1 MATDRRLDAHAEILK
16 TALGAY
22 LVHLAASWQV
32 GRPDTVSRLGAVLA
46 SVGAEV
52 NLDDGTRDRLVA
64 RLDDVRAIEGTGF
77 AQLAACLELAAGEEL
92 IVAATWW
99 SEVDAQLRSIFGVL
113 HDDGTRR
120 HPSSGLLHAVFQP
133 YGIDVPVQPRRL
145 VEAGVVTCPG
155 PGERLGLTPTARE
168 LIGGDGGVRI
178 GRLRAGEEL
187 PDRLHGMVAPLVDL
201 LASTSGAVVLRGVP
215 GAGRRPLAAAAAAK
229 LGRTVVGR
237 DRPDEELRLLARVG
251 VALPVLDAGRVAGL
265 AWEAGYGPLVAI
277 ADPEDEVGNWP
288 VIDVPGPDR
297 VELRR
302 LWAGVL
308 DSLSIADEESST
320 VRLAEQFSFT
330 ERDVNAACARARLI
344 ADLADRPLTVDDVWT
359 AAQRQPDLDLQRV
372 AVRITPV
379 FTFAD
384 LVLAEP
390 AMTQL
395 HELVGHVR
403 HRTTVLDEWGF
414 RRRLPR
420 GQGVAAL
427 FSGLPGTGKTTAAEA
442 IANELRAE
450 LFRVDLSRV
459 VSKYIGETEKNLA
472 IAFRE
477 AERGGAL
484 LLFDEADAL
493 FGKRTEVRDA
503 HDRYANLEVSYLLQR
518 VESFTGLVILS
529 TNKLGNIDDAFLRRL
544 RFIIRFESPDAER
557 REALWRRSF
566 PAAAKLSELDWSRHA
581 AHDLS
586 GGHIQNAAVA
596 AAFLAVGEG
605 VAVSD
610 DHVERA
616 IAREY
621 EKLDRA
627 APSTRSDAR
636 R

>member
-1 MATDRRLDAHAEILK
+1 MATDRRLDAHVEILK

-22 LVHLAASWQV
+22 LDHLAATWR
-32 GRPDTVSRLGAVLA
+32 GGGPDTAGRLGAVLA
-46 SVGAEV
+46 SVGAPV
-52 NLDDGTRDRLVA
+52 SVDDGARDRLVA
-64 RLDDVRAIEGTGF
+64 RLDDARAREGSGL
-77 AQLAACLELAAGEEL
+77 AQLVACLELTAGEEL

-99 SEVDAQLRSIFGVL
+99 CEVDAQLCSVFGVL
-113 HDDGTRR
+113 HDDGARR

-145 VEAGVVTCPG
+145 VAAGVVTCPG
-155 PGERLGLTPTARE
+155 PGDWLGLTPTARE
-168 LIGGDGGVRI
+168 LLGGDGAVRSI
-178 GRLRAGEEL
+178 RRTAGDEL
-187 PDRLHGMVAPLVDL
+187 PDRLRAMVTPLVDL

-215 GAGRRPLAAAAAAK
+215 GAGRRSLAAAAAAK

-251 VALPVLDAGRVAGL
+251 VALPVLDVGETAGL
-265 AWEAGYGPLVAI
+265 AWAVGDGPLVTV
-277 ADPEDEVGNWP
+277 ADPEDAAGLGP

-297 VELRR
+297 RERRR
-302 LWAGVL
+302 LWAAVL
-308 DSLSIADEESST
+308 DSLSIADEDSSAM
-320 VRLAEQFSFT
+320 RLAEQFAFT
-330 ERDVNAACARARLI
+330 ERDVDAACSRARLI
-344 ADLADRPLTVDDVWT
+344 ADLEGRPPTADDVWT

-379 FTFAD
+379 FTIAD
-384 LVLAEP
+384 LVLPEP

-420 GQGVAAL
+420 GQGAAAL
-427 FSGLPGTGKTTAAEA
+427 FSGVPGTGKTTAAEA

-459 VSKYIGETEKNLA
+459 VSKYVGETEKNLA

-518 VESFTGLVILS
+518 VESFSGLVILS

-566 PAAAKLSELDWSRHA
+566 PAEAKLSELDWRRHA

-605 VAVSD
+605 VAVTD

-616 IAREY
+616 VAREY

-627 APSTRSDAR
+627 APSPRPEVR